1 MAQQKRRRAR
11 TRRALGGGA
20 DAPEVT
26 IKVKPFEINRDVEI
40 HHIQAFYGE
49 SLASRVKVGQL
60 RLRHFDMDGTTEVTH
75 VEVDALARRS
85 QIGTRLYETAA
96 KMACERYDA
105 PLVSD
110 IYRSAYSDGFWQ
122 KQVRKGR
129 ATCLAASDHTQ
140 YPKSDAEP
148 TFGRSGCKRYI
159 LSCPAP
165 ATLTARS
172 RRRR

>member
-1 MAQQKRRRAR
+1 MAPSKKRRVRAR
-11 TRRALGGGA
+11 RHALG
-20 DAPEVT
+20 DVT
-26 IKVKPFEINRDVEI
+26 EPVIIKVKPFEINRDVEI

-60 RLRHFDMDGTTEVTH
+60 RLRHFDLDGMAEVTH
-75 VEVDALARRS
+75 IEVDPLARRA
-85 QIGTRLYETAA
+85 QVATRLYAAAA
-96 KMACERYDA
+96 KMACEKYDA
-105 PLVSD
+105 PLASD
-110 IYRSAYSDGFWQ
+110 TYRTAASDAFWQ

-140 YPKSDAEP
+140 YPKSDDEP